1 MDKINAWKS
10 YAVFLFLYFLLNIL
24 NTYMLTAQL
33 LNKYIAPFEYRLSGI
48 LNAIIG
54 NFSILFLIVFVVFIF
69 FKKASNQLKTLI
81 FITFI
86 LNFWIFWMGVFNLF
100 FSTAFSVPAITIF
113 NNPSEGFA
121 MGTFLE
127 SIRQLFTY
135 FRIIVFWPTI
145 ILFSFYMFSNRSL
158 LSKTKYVITIKKAL
172 SSVIIVLIT
181 LYLSITTFYRQ
192 YQETLPLNSAKSTFA
207 LQNLGVYPYYF
218 GALFGQSFDLDLQ
231 TYLDLNDQVKLANA
245 YQEYNKNQSS
255 YVSFFDGKTYSN
267 RLTKD
272 QITTNIYIDEQLS
285 SNNNLH
291 GILEDKNLI
300 LIHLESINNYL
311 LELNETNAR
320 LKFLNAL
327 LNESFY
333 FENFYNNVGMGVSSD
348 GELAVLTGLY
358 PMGDRTLYWDYNHTK
373 YELNSL
379 IKYFNQKNYLTK
391 VVHGDYEKFYNRV
404 NVYPN
409 MYEFDQFY
417 ALEDFVSDG
426 YDVKSGYLF
435 NKDQNLVHHSPWISD
450 YHLADY
456 TNQTANKLSN
466 DGIRYMLYPIAMMPH
481 TPYEHDP
488 YGYRPELYP
497 NLFPFIN
504 QLTYRYLSYADYI
517 DETIMRFFIDENN
530 QNITQENAVYIF
542 YSDHGTGI
550 KNGDLDILLGKKL
563 EIMETRQ
570 ILQKVP
576 AWIYVPGTNK
586 VIHNG
591 FEINEGLL
599 KGTQNL
605 VRSQVDLYR
614 TIIEL
619 FNLDVSDPY
628 YGVHGLS
635 SEKTFALDNRLLD
648 AAIDSYFFSMR
659 NPKKVF
665 PKDEIVDKNLYAYIL
680 RFKQL
685 SDILLS
691 RSDAQVDVNNAIKQ
705 VFGD

>member
-1 MDKINAWKS
+1 
-10 YAVFLFLYFLLNIL
+10 
-24 NTYMLTAQL
+24 MLTAQL

-48 LNAIIG
+48 LNAILG
-54 NFSILFLIVFVVFIF
+54 NFSILFLIVFIIF
-69 FKKASNQLKTLI
+69 LIFKKASNQMIMLI
-81 FITFI
+81 IITFL

-100 FSTAFSVPAITIF
+100 FGTAFSVPAITIF

-121 MGTFLE
+121 IGTFLE
-127 SIRQLFTY
+127 AIKQLFTY
-135 FRIIVFWPTI
+135 FRIIVFWPSI
-145 ILFSFYMFSNRSL
+145 ILLTFYIFSNRVIL
-158 LSKTKYVITIKKAL
+158 KETKYKITIKKTL
-172 SSVIIVLIT
+172 SGVIVVLIT
-181 LYLSITTFYRQ
+181 LYLAISTFYRQ

-218 GALFGQSFDLDLQ
+218 GALFGQNFDLDLQ
-231 TYLDLNDQVKLANA
+231 TYLDLNNSVKLADA

-255 YVSFFDGKTYSN
+255 YTNFFDGNTYSN
-267 RLTKD
+267 RLTRD
-272 QITTNIYIDEQLS
+272 QITDNLYINNTLS

-291 GILEDKNLI
+291 GILENKNLI

-311 LELNETNAR
+311 LELNETSNR
-320 LKFLNAL
+320 LNFLNAL

-373 YELNSL
+373 YELDSL
-379 IKYFNQKNYLTK
+379 IKYFNQKDYLTK
-391 VVHGDYEKFYNRV
+391 VIHGDYEKFYNRV

-409 MYEFDQFY
+409 MYQFDQFY

-426 YDVKSGYLF
+426 YDINSGYLF
-435 NKDQNLVHHSPWISD
+435 NKEENLIHNSPWISD

-456 TNQTANKLSN
+456 TNITAKNLEDS
-466 DGIRYMLYPIAMMPH
+466 GIKYMLYPIAMMPH

-488 YGYRPELYP
+488 YGYRPNLYP
-497 NLFPFIN
+497 NLFPHIN

-517 DETIMRFFIDENN
+517 DETIKRFFIDENN
-530 QNITQENAVYIF
+530 ENVTVENAVYIF

-550 KNGDLDILLGKKL
+550 KNGDLDILFDKKL

-576 AWIYVPGTNK
+576 AWIYVPGSDK
-586 VIHNG
+586 VVHNG
-591 FEINEGLL
+591 YEINEGLL

-619 FNLDVSDPY
+619 FNLEVNSPY

-635 SEKTFALDNRLLD
+635 NEKTFALDNRLLD
-648 AAIDSYFFSMR
+648 VATDEYFFSMR

-665 PKDEIVDKNLYAYIL
+665 PEDNNVDKSLYDYIL

-691 RSDAQVDVNNAIKQ
+691 RYDAQKDVNQAIKDIY
-705 VFGD
+705 GG